1 MDILCVLSDFPIT
14 KPKHMAIAP
23 LIHLLVTR
31 IFRKFVD
38 EDNNQ
43 KLLMDHYIVSA
54 RKYRPSTFASVV
66 GQKALTSTLKNAIA
80 SGRLAHSY
88 LFCGSRG
95 VGKTSCARIFAKT
108 INCLSPTPDGE
119 ACNQCDS
126 CRAFNEGNSLNIIE
140 LDAASNNSV
149 DDIRQLV
156 EQVQI
161 PPSQGRYRVFIV
173 DEVHML
179 SSAAFN
185 AFLKTLE
192 EPPSYVIFILATTE
206 KHKIIPTILSRCQI
220 YDFARITVR
229 DMIDHLSY
237 VATNEGITAEPAAL
251 NIIARK
257 ADGAMRDALSIFDQV
272 AASSRGNIT
281 YKSTIDNLNVLDFNY
296 YNRLLDCFLEGRVL
310 DSWLIYKEIRDRG
323 FDSHFFINGLAD
335 YMRDLMVARDP
346 STIVLLEAD
355 DEARASMAERG
366 AKCHPEFI
374 YRAMNLCNEADLN
387 YRTASNKQFLVE
399 LTLAKICQLLSPSP
413 GNSGEG
419 EGQLQK
425 ISATAGN
432 TGAASPAPASA
443 PQATTATSPSPAQPT
458 AGYARPMPQSTSRV
472 AEPQHAP
479 MAAQP
484 QPTAS
489 VPYPTTPPPPPPATP
504 AFTGKRP
511 LKKPATST
519 FSLSG
524 ANNRQTQAQQAQG
537 PGTATLRD
545 TSYTPEQLTEA
556 WKTFMRE
563 HPQQHIL
570 VNTMRAS
577 FPTLVEGHTYRTM
590 VENEKQREEM
600 NAAMP
605 DILATLRNATLND
618 HINIMVEINQG
629 EASPHTWNERQ
640 VLQHMIE
647 NNPSLRDFI
656 ADMQL
661 SIG

>member
-1 MDILCVLSDFPIT
+1 
-14 KPKHMAIAP
+14 
-23 LIHLLVTR
+23 
-31 IFRKFVD
+31 
-38 EDNNQ
+38 
-43 KLLMDHYIVSA
+43 MDHYIVSA

-126 CRAFNEGNSLNIIE
+126 CRSFNEGNSLNIIE

-237 VATNEGITAEPAAL
+237 VAANEGITAEPSAL

-281 YKSTIDNLNVLDFNY
+281 YKSTIENLNVLDFNY

-323 FDSHFFINGLAD
+323 FDSHFLINGLAD

-366 AKCHPEFI
+366 VKCHPEFI

-425 ISATAGN
+425 ISAP
-432 TGAASPAPASA
+432 TGHTPAPVTPAPAQPKDVAAPATESA
-443 PQATTATSPSPAQPT
+443 TI
-458 AGYARPMPQSTSRV
+458 GYASKMPQSTPRA
-472 AEPQHAP
+472 AEPQPTPIATKSQSS
-479 MAAQP
+479 AA
-484 QPTAS
+484 A
-489 VPYPTTPPPPPPATP
+489 PYPSTPPPPAPSTP
-504 AFTGKRP
+504 AFAGKRP

-524 ANNRQTQAQQAQG
+524 AHSRQSQAQPIQSSV
-537 PGTATLRD
+537 TATLRD
-545 TSYTPEQLTEA
+545 TPYTPEQLNEA
-556 WKTFMRE
+556 WKKFMSD

-577 FPTLVEGHTYRTM
+577 FPTQIEGHTYRTM
-590 VENEKQREEM
+590 VENEKQLEEM
-600 NAAMP
+600 TAAMP
-605 DILATLRNATLND
+605 DILTSLRNATLND
-618 HINIMVEINQG
+618 KINIIVEINQG

-661 SIG
+661 KIG